1 MEYFKIRQD
10 IEDAFRQVLTIE
22 VERNTFKKDL
32 APYKEKAWITFLDD
46 DFEDKWQ
53 PLTLEVYGKEKHLD
67 WHPRISMDIARSKYP
82 DRKWGISY
90 CEQKDMN
97 NACRDNF

>member
-1 MEYFKIRQD
+1 M
-10 IEDAFRQVLTIE
+10 
-22 VERNTFKKDL
+22 KKDITFFADDMSANKEL
-32 APYKEKAWITFLDD
+32 WLKWELKPYKQKAWITFLDD
-46 DFEDKWQ
+46 NFEEEWQ

>member
-1 MEYFKIRQD
+1 M
-10 IEDAFRQVLTIE
+10 
-22 VERNTFKKDL
+22 KKDITFFADTQENKEL
-32 APYKEKAWITFLDD
+32 WLKWELKPYMQKAWITFLYDN
-46 DFEDKWQ
+46 FQKEWQ
-53 PLTLEVYGKEKHLD
+53 PLTLEVYGKERHLD
-67 WHPRISMDIARSKYP
+67 WHPTICMEIARSKYP